1 MEIYTMKGVFG
12 FPYISDPK
20 NIDMKVKPFFFALAT
35 ASMIFA
41 GCSSD
46 TSTTPSQE
54 VEKTTSEVGDDVSKA
69 ASEITDDLKAS
80 DLDEETKAKLDEYRG
95 KAEDIY
101 NNAKAMVEE
110 TLDDPA
116 FEDTKNQIKSDI
128 ESVYGEG
135 ESLYNE
141 VYEKLSSDPDL
152 QKSMDSL
159 KGDSQNLYDLLKDD
173 FDRAVEDNKTSLQEH
188 VDKISSDME
197 SFETEYKSA
206 TGEVSTGVSNLDD
219 VTKAKLDDYK
229 AKAEDIYNNARDIV
243 EETLDDPAF
252 EETKNQ
258 IKSDIETV
266 YADGESVFNEAYTK
280 LTSDPDLQNAMYEVK
295 TESEKLYDLLK
306 DDFDRSLEDNKASL
320 QEHVDKITEAMKS
333 FDYEYN
339 RANNLR

>member
-1 MEIYTMKGVFG
+1 MEIRTAKGVFG
-12 FPYISDPK
+12 LPYLSYPK
-20 NIDMKVKPFFFALAT
+20 IYMKVKPFFFALAT

-46 TSTTPSQE
+46 TTSTTPSEE
-54 VEKTTSEVGDDVSKA
+54 VEKTTSEVSDEVSKA
-69 ASEITDDLKAS
+69 ASEVTEDLKAS
-80 DLDEETKAKLDEYRG
+80 NLDEETKAKLDEYRG

-101 NNAKAMVEE
+101 SNAKAMVQE

-116 FEDTKNQIKSDI
+116 FEETKNQIKSDI
-128 ESVYGEG
+128 QNVYGEG
-135 ESLYNE
+135 QSVFNE
-141 VYEKLSSDPDL
+141 AYEKLSSDPDI
-152 QKSMDSL
+152 QKSMNDL
-159 KGDSQNLYDLLKDD
+159 KTHSQDLYNLLKDD
-173 FDRAVEDNKTSLQEH
+173 FDRSVEDNKTSLQEH
-188 VDKISSDME
+188 VDKIDTDMK
-197 SFETEYKSA
+197 SFEADYNSV
-206 TGEVSTGVSNLDD
+206 TGKVGESVSNLDD

-229 AKAEDIYNNARDIV
+229 AKAEDIYNNARDMV

-280 LTSDPDLQNAMYEVK
+280 LTSDPDLQNAMYDVK

-320 QEHVDKITEAMKS
+320 QEHVNNITEAMKS

>member
-1 MEIYTMKGVFG
+1 MEIRTAKGVFG
-12 FPYISDPK
+12 LPSLSYPK
-20 NIDMKVKPFFFALAT
+20 IYMKIKPFFFALAT

-46 TSTTPSQE
+46 TTTPSEE
-54 VEKTTSEVGDDVSKA
+54 VEKTTSEVGEDVSKA

-80 DLDEETKAKLDEYRG
+80 NLDEDTKAKLDEYRG

-101 NNAKAMVEE
+101 NNARDMVQE

-116 FEDTKNQIKSDI
+116 FEETKNQIKSDI

-135 ESLYNE
+135 QSIFNE
-141 VYEKLSSDPDL
+141 AYEKLTSDPDL
-152 QKSMDSL
+152 QKAMDNL
-159 KGDSQNLYDLLKDD
+159 KNDSQNLYDLLKDD
-173 FDRAVEDNKTSLQEH
+173 FDRALEDNKTSLQEH
-188 VDKISSDME
+188 VDNIGTDMK
-197 SFETEYKSA
+197 SFESEYQSA
-206 TGEVSTGVSNLDD
+206 TGEVEKSVSNLDD
-219 VTKAKLDDYK
+219 VTKAKLDEYRG
-229 AKAEDIYNNARDIV
+229 KAEDIYNNARDMV

-280 LTSDPDLQNAMYEVK
+280 LTSDPDLQNAMYDVK

-320 QEHVDKITEAMKS
+320 QEHVNNITEAMKS